1 MRDRLSASIR
11 DGFAVLQGL
20 RVLRV
25 LRWWPFIAM
34 ATLLSWL
41 MGLTIGNIPDQIM
54 VGAVAPYDI
63 RADRQYVLVNEEAT
77 EKARAEGVKT
87 VRNVYDHDLSKQ
99 QVIVDRI
106 RTAFHEVR
114 AVAAQRRGE
123 SALSLAPAALSELR
137 GMFEKAVELK
147 LSDAQWRV
155 LVERQWDPVV
165 EEALVQP
172 VLRMMTEALVVAM
185 ENLDSER
192 ERGIT
197 VRLLTQQAGAAEP
210 TVDEATWSGKAVASI
225 LLLDEARSQIQ
236 VKGMQNARLLS
247 ELAAQLLQANLALN
261 LSATQEARERFLAQ
275 FEPITE
281 TIHPHQLL
289 ARRYEPYDAEQ
300 VRRLRAIQRQMA
312 TGVWPLQ
319 RVGSFLLIC
328 VVLLVFHRFGRR
340 YLLHYRPTRKDLF
353 FLASLLTVLVGMMR
367 AGGFMSEA
375 LSEGLRLPIPAFA
388 YYYVIPLATGGMMV
402 RFLLHSEI
410 ALIFSLMLSAL
421 TGILFP
427 HDPSFT
433 AYVLVVN
440 ICGAGLIAG
449 ADKRSHII
457 RAGLYTGGIAL
468 VMVLAVHLMRAGA
481 LGEALTP
488 HVLLWYL
495 LMAFGGAMMSAIVV
509 LALTPLAESGFGY
522 TSNIKLLELANLNH
536 PLLRELVIRAPGTY
550 HHSHLVGILSEA
562 AAIAIGA
569 NPLLTR
575 VGAYYHD
582 IGKIRKPMYF
592 AENQKGPSPHERLN
606 PHMSALIIA
615 SHVKEGIEL
624 AKSYQLPQ
632 HIIDMIP
639 QHHGT
644 KMIGYFFEEAKKITD
659 PALSE
664 VSEKDFRYP
673 GPKPQSREAG
683 ILLLADGTEGA
694 VRALQEKSPA
704 RIQQTVD
711 QIMNKS
717 FAEGQ
722 LDECELTLKNLNKIG
737 EAFTRILMG
746 IYHQRVEYP
755 REALQ
760 LRDKDVSVVESR
772 SPNATDAPTALDTHR
787 TRSSS

>member
-1 MRDRLSASIR
+1 MRDRLPASIR
-11 DGFAVLQGL
+11 EGIAAVQGL
-20 RVLRV
+20 RALRV

-34 ATLLSWL
+34 AVLLSWL
-41 MGLTIGNIPDQIM
+41 MGLTIGNIPDQIA

-63 RADRQYVLVNEEAT
+63 RADRQYIIVNEEAT
-77 EKARAEGVKT
+77 EKARAEGGKAVK
-87 VRNVYDHDLSKQ
+87 NVYDHDLSLRQ
-99 QVIVDRI
+99 AIVDRI
-106 RTAFHEVR
+106 REAFHARR
-114 AVAAQRRGE
+114 AAAAARRGE
-123 SALSLAPAALSELR
+123 GVAAWSSAVLDEWHAE
-137 GMFEKAVELK
+137 FEKALEIKV
-147 LSDAQWRV
+147 SDAQWRV

-172 VLRMMTEALVVAM
+172 VLMMMTEALVVAM
-185 ENLDSER
+185 ENMESER

-197 VRLLTQQAGAAEP
+197 VRLITQVLGAAVPKVE
-210 TVDEATWSGKAVASI
+210 EATWSGNAVAAI
-225 LLLDEARSQIQ
+225 LRLDTARKQIQ
-236 VKGMQNARLLS
+236 VTGMKHARPLS
-247 ELAAQLLQANLALN
+247 EVAAQLLQANLALN
-261 LSATQEARERFLAQ
+261 LSATQEARDRFLTNFQ
-275 FEPITE
+275 PITE
-281 TIHPHQLL
+281 TVHPHQLL
-289 ARRYEPYDAEQ
+289 ARRYEPYDVEQ
-300 VRRLRAIQRQMA
+300 VRRLQAIQRQMA

-353 FLASLLTVLVGMMR
+353 FLASLLTVLVGTMR

-388 YYYVIPLATGGMMV
+388 YYYLIPLAAGGMMV
-402 RFLLHSEI
+402 RFLLNSEI
-410 ALIFSLMLSAL
+410 ALIFALMLSAL

-457 RAGLYTGGIAL
+457 RAGCYTGGVAV
-468 VMVLAVHLMRAGA
+468 VMVVAVHLMRAGA

-488 HVLLWYL
+488 HVLWWYL
-495 LMAFGGAMMSAIVV
+495 LMAFGGAMMSAMLI

-694 VRALQEKSPA
+694 VRALQEKTPA

-722 LDECELTLKNLNKIG
+722 LDECELTLKNLNNIG

-760 LRDKDVSVVESR
+760 LRDKDVSVVEPR
-772 SPNATDAPTALDTHR
+772 SPHAADAPTPLDAHR
-787 TRSSS
+787 THKSS